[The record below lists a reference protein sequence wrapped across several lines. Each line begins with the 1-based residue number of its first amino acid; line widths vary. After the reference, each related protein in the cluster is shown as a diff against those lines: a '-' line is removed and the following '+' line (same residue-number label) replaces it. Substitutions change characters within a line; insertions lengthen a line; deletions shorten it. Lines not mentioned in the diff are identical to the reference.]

1 VTTGQWPH
9 NQLLTSKGS
18 IPRTIIYCELLL
30 SRNRE
35 GGAQLRSHC
44 ADGERALHTNGK
56 PTQRH
61 HRGAQQETL
70 RLTSSG
76 ELAEMK
82 GEPIKAGHVSFARV
96 SIGYFEHYKCRQP
109 QLPLAIA
116 RGIGT

>member
-61 HRGAQQETL
+61 RRGAQQETL

-82 GEPIKAGHVSFARV
+82 GEPIKAGPRELCAGQQGYL
-96 SIGYFEHYKCRQP
+96 SITNAGNRNCR
-109 QLPLAIA
+109 
-116 RGIGT
+116 